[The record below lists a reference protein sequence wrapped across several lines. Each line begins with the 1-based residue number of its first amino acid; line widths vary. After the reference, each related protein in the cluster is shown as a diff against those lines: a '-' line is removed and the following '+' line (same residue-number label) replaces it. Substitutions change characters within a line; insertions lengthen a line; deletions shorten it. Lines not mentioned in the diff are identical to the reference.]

1 MRMRTWRETPP
12 LALVLTGIMFTVL
25 LGCATLGSGD
35 SPDWA
40 SGTSADYPADQYLLG
55 VGQADSRSVAEERAY
70 AAVAKIFKAEVSAQS
85 KDWES
90 YRLLEDGKESR
101 THRQVALDKI
111 TRVSTDKVL
120 ENVRIIDTWK
130 SPQAGQHYALAGMER
145 GQAGAAMAERVT
157 ELDRVV
163 DMEWNQARQAQDQL
177 AKIQGMK
184 RAVNA
189 LLLREAYNA
198 DLRVIRTSGQGIRA
212 SYRVQELAG
221 ELDQYM
227 KNHLAV
233 EVDIT
238 GDQADAVQHAIV
250 EGLVREGLPVTTQ
263 PVASAGQLPDNEQR
277 PHLVL
282 QVQGS
287 VKLWPVVVPDPRF
300 QYVRWC
306 SDFVIVEPASQRV
319 IGAVSRGGREGH
331 LSRQE
336 AMARALRVIQQ
347 QVASELAETLAAY
360 IFGEIDQPSTI
371 PPAACPTGSLDG
383 ERSAQG
389 QALHPLL

>member
-1 MRMRTWRETPP
+1 MGNWRGTPP
-12 LALVLTGIMFTVL
+12 LALFLTGIMFAAL
-25 LGCATLGSGD
+25 PGCATLGSGG
-35 SPDWA
+35 SPDWV
-40 SGTSADYPADQYLLG
+40 SGASADYPADQYLLG

-90 YRLLEDGKESR
+90 YRLLEDGGESR
-101 THRQVALDKI
+101 TRRQITLDKI

-130 SPQAGQHYALAGMER
+130 NPQAGQYYALAGMER
-145 GQAGAAMAERVT
+145 AQAGAAMAERVN

-163 DMEWNQARQAQDQL
+163 DREWNQARQAQDQL
-177 AKIQGMK
+177 EKIQGMK

-212 SYRVQELAG
+212 SYRVQELVG

-263 PVASAGQLPDNEQR
+263 QVAADGQLPSDEQQ
-277 PHLVL
+277 PYMVL

-287 VKLWPVVVPDPRF
+287 VKLWPVVIPDPRF

-371 PPAACPTGSLDG
+371 PPAACPTGALDG